1 MAKRLSSLQTAL
13 NKTSPAGQS
22 RNLPLWVGLEIKG
35 AFVLQK
41 IKTWLHN
48 LFASQVNAR
57 ILPSLLSQIQDLAT
71 RATQDRANTLA
82 EIQRLKAEHAAE
94 IGRLRGLLICQ
105 CGSPGCCIGGRCL
118 RSARYE
124 VKIQGRTETI
134 FLCGF
139 CFTKVKKEKKVEL
152 AEDFT
157 PLKSK
162 VWRKEAYVNPG
173 AEILPND

>member
-57 ILPSLLSQIQDLAT
+57 ILPSLQKKIQELMTQAIQDRTNSLT
-71 RATQDRANTLA
+71 
-82 EIQRLKAEHAAE
+82 EIQRLEAKHIAEV
-94 IGRLRGLLICQ
+94 GRLRRLLICQ
-105 CGSPGCCIGGRCL
+105 CKNPGCCTGGSCVRP
-118 RSARYE
+118 ARYE
-124 VKIQGRTETI
+124 VKMRGRTETI

-139 CFTKVKKEKKVEL
+139 CFTKIKKEKKVEQS
-152 AEDFT
+152 EDFV
-157 PLKSK
+157 PLKSTA
-162 VWRKEAYVNPG
+162 WRKSAYVNNE
-173 AEILPND
+173 AEDPLHD